1 MMPGMD
7 CSCTDTARA
16 ALDRANAA
24 DPRREA
30 DGRPSALRYADGI
43 DRWLTRL
50 VDQPSPQLQVAARG
64 QHLERWAI
72 PRETFPMDRPG
83 YHAWR
88 RAIHARQGDRARE
101 LLAGILDDSDRE
113 RVAVLVAKAAPKG
126 DSEAQALEDAA
137 CLLFL
142 DEEIAGF
149 AAGHQ
154 DYDAAKFITILRR
167 TWVKMS
173 PQAQDLAKAIPLEE
187 PFAGLVRQALA

>member
-1 MMPGMD
+1 MD
-7 CSCTDTARA
+7 RTCTDQARA
-16 ALDRANAA
+16 ALDAANAA
-24 DPRREA
+24 DPKREA
-30 DGRPSALRYADGI
+30 DGRPASLRYADGI
-43 DRWLTRL
+43 DRWIARL
-50 VDQPSPQLQVAARG
+50 VPTPSPHLQVAARG

-72 PRETFPMDRPG
+72 ARETFPMDRPG

-88 RAIHARQGDRARE
+88 RAVHARQGDRARE
-101 LLAGILDDSDRE
+101 LLAGILTEDDRE
-113 RVAVLVAKAAPKG
+113 RIAVLVAKAAPKG
-126 DSEAQALEDAA
+126 DAEGQALEDAA

-149 AAGHQ
+149 AAEHQ
-154 DYDAAKFITILRR
+154 DYDAAKYITILKR